1 MKQTGCITKFQ
12 QEACHW
18 VIAVVTAN
26 EKPIHHGDG
35 DSQNLD
41 GILPVDAME
50 ASLLNA
56 QTKTSAERDLY
67 KHYSWHYCT
76 GKLHVFPLSTALV

>member
-67 KHYSWHYCT
+67 IWNYGM